1 MKKKSLSEAQVRPR
15 TVRVTKS
22 GQVHV
27 VIFCCKGVKFSTPSF
42 VNAFLVIVI
51 LFSPRL
57 PTGGYRFPFI

>member
-27 VIFCCKGVKFSTPSF
+27 VIFCCKGRE
-42 VNAFLVIVI
+42 I
-51 LFSPRL
+51 LNSEFR
-57 PTGGYRFPFI
+57 